1 MKGQILDFSLQKN
14 GGVISGDDGNR
25 YLFHSS
31 EWREQTM
38 PTRGMAV
45 YFDINEKIMVWLC
58 TWLSSKSLQLKS
70 EPSKNRH
77 LLR

>member
-1 MKGQILDFSLQKN
+1 
-14 GGVISGDDGNR
+14 
-25 YLFHSS
+25 
-31 EWREQTM
+31 M